1 MPPVLPP
8 ELVPP
13 VLPPEPVPPVPEVKA
28 LWVAKTCCSVGS
40 VLSAVSPLCVPQ
52 LCRRRGRHDR
62 APGRED
68 GLLLSRSRQDPVAP
82 RIIAE
87 GLVDGNDIGER
98 DALRLGRCNRRR
110 NDAVIRAAR
119 KLRLDRVGIDPGL

>member
-1 MPPVLPP
+1 MGGEDLLQRGVGA
-8 ELVPP
+8 ERRIA
-13 VLPPEPVPPVPEVKA
+13 A
-28 LWVAKTCCSVGS
+28 LS
-40 VLSAVSPLCVPQ
+40 SPAIGIVEG
-52 LCRRRGRHDR
+52 RGWHDR

-98 DALRLGRCNRRR
+98 DALRLGRRNRRR